1 MASQSFEATSGKGW
15 VNGMAFSDYKNI
27 SQVQLEFGIRY
38 QEENFI
44 AVRSVE
50 PSLHFREEI
59 EFNQKNIDLFS
70 SEAARTDLVITPI
83 LREVYKSFHER
94 YSFWIQKPI
103 AFNDKLN
110 GTPDYLI
117 ATRSVLGKTVLE
129 LPLVIVVEAKKNDFE
144 QGWGQCLAELVAA
157 QKINDNVDK
166 PIYGIVTDGE
176 LWKFG
181 KLTGHTFISS
191 PSGFTVGN
199 LAELFGA
206 IHFVFQAVSID
217 TSPLPLSA

>member
-1 MASQSFEATSGKGW
+1 
-15 VNGMAFSDYKNI
+15 MAFSDYKNI
-27 SQVQLEFGIRY
+27 SQVQKEFGIRY

-44 AVRSVE
+44 VAERVE
-50 PSLHFREEI
+50 PSSHFREEY
-59 EFNQKNIDLFS
+59 EFNQKNIDVFT
-70 SEAARTDLVITPI
+70 SEAARTDLVITPT
-83 LREVYKSFHER
+83 LREVYKNFHEQ

-103 AFNDKLN
+103 AYNDKLS

-117 ATRSVLGKTVLE
+117 ATRSALGKTVLD
-129 LPLVIVVEAKKNDFE
+129 LPLVVVVEAKKNDFE

-157 QKINDNVDK
+157 QKINDNVEK

-181 KLTGHTFISS
+181 KLVGSTFISNLE
-191 PSGFTVGN
+191 GYTVGD

-206 IHFVFQAVSID
+206 IHFIFQAISQD
-217 TSPLPLSA
+217 GAPLPISA

>member
-1 MASQSFEATSGKGW
+1 
-15 VNGMAFSDYKNI
+15 MAFSDYKNI
-27 SQVQLEFGIRY
+27 SQVQKEFGIRY

-44 AVRSVE
+44 VAERVE
-50 PSLHFREEI
+50 PSSHFREEY
-59 EFNQKNIDLFS
+59 EFNQKNIDVFT
-70 SEAARTDLVITPI
+70 SEAARTDLVITPT
-83 LREVYKSFHER
+83 LREVYKNFHEQ

-103 AFNDKLN
+103 AYNDKLS

-117 ATRSVLGKTVLE
+117 ATRSALGKTVLD
-129 LPLVIVVEAKKNDFE
+129 LPLVVVVEAKKNDFE

-157 QKINDNVDK
+157 QKINDKVEK

-181 KLTGHTFISS
+181 KLVGSTFISNLE
-191 PSGFTVGN
+191 GYTVGD

-206 IHFVFQAVSID
+206 IHFIFRAISQDGA
-217 TSPLPLSA
+217 PLPVSA